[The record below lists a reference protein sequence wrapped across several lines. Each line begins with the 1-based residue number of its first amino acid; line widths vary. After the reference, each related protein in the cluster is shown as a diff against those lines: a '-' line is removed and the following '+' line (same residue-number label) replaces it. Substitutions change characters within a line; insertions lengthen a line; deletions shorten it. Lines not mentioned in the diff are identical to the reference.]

1 MTTRNFRFSYWI
13 LSVVSIAILGA
24 VIVISVKIGT
34 DKRLPFFLAD
44 AKIYKEYFFFG
55 LPIGIQLAE
64 SLKLSLLAL
73 GACAILTSILFMFRK
88 TASSEVYLI
97 ALWIALAD
105 LESLRLIILLIAQ
118 RSTSIGVLVTLTRV
132 VYAARFSGLI
142 AIFISSLYAVGT
154 GHEHPQT
161 GYLLA
166 MLFGSM
172 VAMLMPISIDRFQ
185 SSFLL
190 QAGYKSITMIVTFS
204 FLAISFI
211 DYLVAAKQQ
220 EESAFVI
227 VGIELTL
234 AGLIWVW
241 LWEQRSFVMSVA
253 AVILLAL
260 SALRAIQKLHKLY
273 IWK

>member
-1 MTTRNFRFSYWI
+1 MM
-13 LSVVSIAILGA
+13 ILGA
-24 VIVISVKIGT
+24 IIVISVKIGT
-34 DKRLPFFLAD
+34 DRRLPFFLAD
-44 AKIYKEYFFFG
+44 AKIYKEYFFWG

-64 SLKLSLLAL
+64 SLKLGLLAL
-73 GACAILTSILFMFRK
+73 GVCALLTSILFMFRK
-88 TASSEVYLI
+88 TVSSEVYLI

-105 LESLRLIILLIAQ
+105 FESLRLIILLIAQ
-118 RSTSIGVLVTLTRV
+118 RSTSIGVLVTLTRI

-142 AIFISSLYAVGT
+142 AIFISSLYAVGI

-161 GYLLA
+161 GYLFA
-166 MLFGSM
+166 ILFGVM

-190 QAGYKSITMIVTFS
+190 QAGYKDITMIVTFS
-204 FLAISFI
+204 LLAISFI
-211 DYLVAAKQQ
+211 DYLVAAKLK

-227 VGIELTL
+227 VGIELIL
-234 AGLIWVW
+234 AGLLWVW
-241 LWEQRSFVMSVA
+241 LWEQRSFLVSVG
-253 AVILLAL
+253 AVVLLAL